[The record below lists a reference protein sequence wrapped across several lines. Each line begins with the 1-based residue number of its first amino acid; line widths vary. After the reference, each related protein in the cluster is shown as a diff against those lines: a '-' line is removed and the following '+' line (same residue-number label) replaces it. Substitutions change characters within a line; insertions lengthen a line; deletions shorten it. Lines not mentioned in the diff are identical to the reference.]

1 MGIGGGQFAT
11 KANSS
16 AGKEETMNALS
27 KWDPFKDWNP
37 VRELD
42 EFQNRLSTFFGGP
55 AWRSKEG
62 NFGSWAPAV
71 DIIEDDKEF
80 LVKADLPEVK
90 REDLHINV
98 ENGMLTIHGERK
110 FEREDKKK
118 RYHRT
123 ERSFG
128 SFTRSFSLP
137 DGSDSTKIRAEFKD
151 GLLQVHIPKSE
162 TARPKQIEVKVE

>member
-1 MGIGGGQFAT
+1 M
-11 KANSS
+11 
-16 AGKEETMNALS
+16 LH
-27 KWDPFKDWNP
+27 
-37 VRELD
+37 V
-42 EFQNRLSTFFGGP
+42 
-55 AWRSKEG
+55 
-62 NFGSWAPAV
+62 FGSWAPAV

-98 ENGMLTIHGERK
+98 ENGMLVIHGERK

-137 DGSDSTKIRAEFKD
+137 EGADSTKIRAEFKD

-162 TARPKQIEVKVE
+162 TAKPKQIEVKVE

>member
-1 MGIGGGQFAT
+1 
-11 KANSS
+11 
-16 AGKEETMNALS
+16 MNALT
-27 KWDPFKDWNP
+27 KWDPFKDWDP

-42 EFQNRLSTFFGGP
+42 EFQNRLTSFFGQTP
-55 AWRSKEG
+55 VWRGREG
-62 NFGSWAPAV
+62 NFASWAPAV
-71 DIIEDDKEF
+71 DIIEDEKEF

-98 ENGMLTIHGERK
+98 ENGMLVIHGERK

-137 DGSDSTKIRAEFKD
+137 EGADSTKIRAEIKD

-162 TARPKQIEVKVE
+162 MAKPKQIEVKVE

>member
-90 REDLHINV
+90 KEDLHINV

>member
-1 MGIGGGQFAT
+1 
-11 KANSS
+11 
-16 AGKEETMNALS
+16 MNNLQ
-27 KWDPFKDWNP
+27 KWEPFKDWDP
-37 VRELD
+37 FRELS
-42 EFQNRLSTFFGGP
+42 EFQNRLGSFFGRAP
-55 AWRSKEG
+55 AQRGEETAMMAQ
-62 NFGSWAPAV
+62 WAPAV

-90 REDLHINV
+90 KEDLQINV
-98 ENGMLTIHGERK
+98 ENGMLVIHGERK

-137 DGSDSTKIRAEFKD
+137 EGADSTKIRAEFK
-151 GLLQVHIPKSE
+151 
-162 TARPKQIEVKVE
+162 